1 MRKEVLIAII
11 FGFTLGLLIVGGIW
25 WSGQITQKSS
35 EVSVSENQQEDLVG
49 SEDLVDD
56 KDKESAV
63 FLKIGYPEE
72 GAIIDSDEVKIVG
85 ETIPA
90 AVVVLIYPEGE
101 TIVVANDEGK
111 FEGTVGLSGGANE
124 IKITAYDH
132 QGNKE
137 EALLTIVYSTAKL

>member
-25 WSGQITQKSS
+25 WSGQIAQKPSKT
-35 EVSVSENQQEDLVG
+35 SVSENQPEDLVEP
-49 SEDLVDD
+49 EDLEDGQD
-56 KDKESAV
+56 EESAV
-63 FLKIGYPEE
+63 FLEISYPEE
-72 GAIIDSDEVKIVG
+72 GAIIDSDEVKVAG

-101 TIVVANDEGK
+101 TIVTADDEGK

-124 IKITAYDH
+124 IKITAYDY